1 MAEFKHMISVDW
13 LEVFTHR
20 TILIRPGEYVG
31 QSLNRYLVEDTGAST
46 RVFRSVYSIKRG
58 DYHYATICFNP
69 ASSVIDPMA
78 CTLKLDNRLLYHQ
91 GYIGILYDIM
101 YALQLRY
108 KGVTRLDLCFDCNR
122 LADGTSVPQFLH
134 DLMFSPVHTAG
145 HIYKVGS
152 RRMSV
157 ECRRGAATGTSITAM
172 RWGSR
177 ASNVCAYCYNKSLEM
192 LECKIKPWIV
202 EAWERNGLKH
212 NVYKSWEEL
221 SDKAR
226 KENITNGTTDKYLE
240 SSVWRFEISIKS
252 QGTDIL
258 NMADGELF
266 RVSPEYF
273 DVQERVEALWWVYV
287 GKVLQFRKSEGQTN
301 TRCYPY
307 YYPFGEEGVK
317 SATSMPINMNRFADT
332 GRTELIVARTLDKLS
347 TQYADLGEQY
357 GAVINSC
364 VEFLAKLAGYKKAN
378 ARLRNSDTSV
388 IRMTAEERISVF
400 DGLLITLAEDMYNKK
415 RSVCAESLYSF
426 SQSLLDSLREAEL
439 RDWAELNENT
449 LCLDE

>member
-20 TILIRPGEYVG
+20 TIEIKPGEYVG
-31 QSLNRYLVEDTGAST
+31 KSFKRYQVEDTGAST

-58 DYHYATICFNP
+58 EINYATICFDP
-69 ASSVIDPMA
+69 ASSVIDPLA

-91 GYIGILYDIM
+91 GYIEILWDIL
-101 YALQLRY
+101 YALQLKY
-108 KGVTRLDLCFDCNR
+108 KGVTRLDICLDCNR
-122 LADGTSVPQFLH
+122 LADGTSVPQFLY
-134 DLMFSPVHTAG
+134 DLMFSQVHTTG

-202 EAWERNGLKH
+202 EAWEKNGLKH
-212 NVYKSWEEL
+212 DVYYSWENL
-221 SDKAR
+221 SEKAR
-226 KENITNGTTDKYLE
+226 TECIKNGTTDKFLE
-240 SSVWRFEISIKS
+240 TSVWRFEISIKS

-266 RVSPEYF
+266 RVSPDYF
-273 DVQERVEALWWVYV
+273 NVQERVEALWWIYCK
-287 GKVLQFRKSEGQTN
+287 KVLQFRKSEGQTN
-301 TRCYPY
+301 TRCYPN

-317 SATSMPINMNRFADT
+317 STTSMPINMNVFADT
-332 GRTELIVARTLDKLS
+332 GRTELIVARTLDKLA
-347 TQYADLGEQY
+347 TKYVDLGEQY
-357 GAVINSC
+357 SAVINSC
-364 VEFLAKLAGYKKAN
+364 VEFLSRLAGYKKAN
-378 ARLRNSDTSV
+378 AKLRNSDTS
-388 IRMTAEERISVF
+388 IARMTAEERISVF
-400 DGLLITLAEDMYNKK
+400 DGLLITLAEEMYKK
-415 RSVCAESLYSF
+415 RIQVGARSLYSF
-426 SQSLLDSLREAEL
+426 SQSLMDSLKEAEL
-439 RDWAELNENT
+439 REWAENNQDT
-449 LCLDE
+449 LCLK